1 MYFTNRYD
9 VKMKQ
14 KQKKIGWQKYED
26 LIEKQ
31 MSSPLL
37 KTVIE
42 QMMITYSEEYE
53 EEEQEEE
60 VYNSNTT
67 SSGIPLLPISKELM
81 DDMAMLANFDCWVG
95 HTNFD
100 ITKET
105 RNILNQTEGVEL
117 LKVLS
122 RYRFFIGIGKMFDF
136 KEVRKSIENSLMK

>member
-42 QMMITYSEEYE
+42 QMMITHSEEYE

>member
-1 MYFTNRYD
+1 
-9 VKMKQ
+9 MKQ

-42 QMMITYSEEYE
+42 QMMITHSEEYE